1 MTGCATSQH
10 VSGIIPGDARYSHG
24 HAATRTGIV
33 PAVTNPI
40 ATGSPAE
47 AGPASARPHIDP
59 STNEPRWGRP
69 TKLLVAVI
77 GVVFLACASPKP
89 AQTSDTGGANAG
101 TGSIG
106 APAPGAPEASTE
118 PAPTEPKE
126 TVSQRNARQKAEQYL
141 RVSAF
146 SRTGLVK
153 QLTFESFSQED
164 ANYAVD
170 AVGAD
175 WTEQADKKAQQYMA
189 TQSFSRA
196 GLIKQL
202 QFEGF
207 TAEQAAHGAAA
218 VGL

>member
-1 MTGCATSQH
+1 MGL
-10 VSGIIPGDARYSHG
+10 I
-24 HAATRTGIV
+24 
-33 PAVTNPI
+33 
-40 ATGSPAE
+40 
-47 AGPASARPHIDP
+47 
-59 STNEPRWGRP
+59 
-69 TKLLVAVI
+69 
-77 GVVFLACASPKP
+77 FLACASPKP
-89 AQTSDTGGANAG
+89 SQTPDTGGANAG
-101 TGSIG
+101 AGSVD
-106 APAPGAPEASTE
+106 APAPGAPEASTVPPTTE
-118 PAPTEPKE
+118 PAE

-153 QLTFESFSQED
+153 QLAFEGFGQED

-175 WTEQADKKAQQYMA
+175 WMEQAAKKAQQYMA

-202 QFEGF
+202 EFEGF
-207 TAEQAAHGAAA
+207 TPEEAAHGAAA